1 MQGVNPS
8 ITVHAYMERGVEC
21 RDLTFFVKKKIPD
34 MYCIIDVKLITV
46 YVDDFT
52 YHS

>member
-8 ITVHAYMERGVEC
+8 ITIHAYMERWVEC

-34 MYCIIDVKLITV
+34 MYRIIDVKLITM
-46 YVDDFT
+46 YVNDF
-52 YHS
+52 YCQS